1 MAAQRRALAAVRD
14 AAGEG
19 APSGLRA
26 RIALARVPEPPR
38 ARSPWPRAAAWASA
52 VAAAAAAVVVLALAG
67 GGPAAPTAADAAA
80 LALRPSTAGVAAP
93 RGSGSVLPAPRAAGL
108 PFPYWED
115 RFGWRATGFRRD
127 DVGGRGATT
136 IVYRRAGARIA
147 YTIVAGDA
155 LRTGAATRRTVLR
168 GTAVRAFRRD
178 GREVVTWQR
187 RGHTCVLSG
196 AATSRDELLRLAAWT
211 GGGGAALLRRPAR
224 ERSRLLAGALRP
236 RERPG
241 DPLAEVRSRLEA
253 QLGPG
258 AARVQRA
265 ALKLPQAR
273 GLEDR
278 LELLGTQARRV
289 AQRVHHVEHGDLDL
303 RADVVLARGLAV
315 VGGEQVGAGDVAD
328 EDVVARLPAVAEDRR
343 AAAARA
349 ALPQKIAMTPA
360 SPSGSWRGP

>member
-1 MAAQRRALAAVRD
+1 MAARCRLGVGRRRR
-14 AAGEG
+14 GGRRRG
-19 APSGLRA
+19 ARA
-26 RIALARVPEPPR
+26 RGRRPGR
-38 ARSPWPRAAAWASA
+38 ADGRRRGG
-52 VAAAAAAVVVLALAG
+52 AG
-67 GGPAAPTAADAAA
+67 AAA
-80 LALRPSTAGVAAP
+80 LDGRGRRP

-211 GGGGAALLRRPAR
+211 GGG
-224 ERSRLLAGALRP
+224 E
-236 RERPG
+236 
-241 DPLAEVRSRLEA
+241 
-253 QLGPG
+253 
-258 AARVQRA
+258 
-265 ALKLPQAR
+265 LPY
-273 GLEDR
+273 
-278 LELLGTQARRV
+278 
-289 AQRVHHVEHGDLDL
+289 
-303 RADVVLARGLAV
+303 
-315 VGGEQVGAGDVAD
+315 
-328 EDVVARLPAVAEDRR
+328 
-343 AAAARA
+343 
-349 ALPQKIAMTPA
+349 
-360 SPSGSWRGP
+360 